1 MLSLPKNLKFFVFV
15 VFAFTVAN
23 VSASDLQKSF
33 LWKIQSN
40 KNTLYLLGSV
50 HMASKKLY
58 PLSKI
63 IEDSFA
69 KASVLAV
76 ELNENKV
83 NPEAMQQTI
92 VNQGMYRDGDS
103 IKAHI
108 STDLFNLLEQFLSDN
123 KIQNTNLYKYKPGI
137 LSMVLSS
144 IHARNLGYTTEFGI
158 DHYFINKAE
167 QQNKLIVE
175 LESME
180 EQLSLF
186 VNMPNQ
192 SLMLQYTLDELSTMN
207 DEFDDMLKYWKYG
220 DHKKLNELTILEPLQ
235 KHPELEPIFEKLFFA
250 RNRRMTAS
258 IVSFLESKQTY
269 FVIVGAGHLIGSS
282 GILEL
287 LRKRHYSVKQL

>member
-1 MLSLPKNLKFFVFV
+1 MLNLPKILKFFVFF

-23 VSASDLQKSF
+23 LSASDLQKSF

-40 KNTLYLLGSV
+40 ESTLFLLGSV

-58 PLSKI
+58 PLNKI
-63 IEDSFA
+63 IEDSFG

-83 NPEAMQQTI
+83 NPEEMQQMI
-92 VNQGMYRDGDS
+92 VNHGMYRDDDS

-108 STDLFNLLEQFLSDN
+108 STDLFNLLEKFLSDN
-123 KIQNTNLYKYKPGI
+123 KIQNTALYKYKPGI

>member
-1 MLSLPKNLKFFVFV
+1 MLSFSKKIKIFVFV
-15 VFAFTVAN
+15 IFAFSITN
-23 VSASDLQKSF
+23 LSASDPQKSF

-40 KNTLYLLGSV
+40 KNTLFLLGSV
-50 HMASKKLY
+50 HMASKDIY
-58 PLSKI
+58 PLSRI
-63 IEDSFA
+63 IEDSFS
-69 KASVLAV
+69 KTSVLAV

-83 NPEAMQQTI
+83 NPEEMQQMI
-92 VNQGMYRDGDS
+92 VSQGMYSDGDS

-108 STDLFNLLEQFLSDN
+108 STELFNILEKFLADN
-123 KIQNTNLYKYKPGI
+123 KIQNTDLYKYKPGI
-137 LSMVLSS
+137 LSMILSS

-158 DHYFINKAE
+158 DHYFIKKAE

-186 VNMPNQ
+186 VNMPNE

-207 DEFDDMLKYWKYG
+207 NEFDDMLKYWKYG
-220 DHKKLNELTILEPLQ
+220 DHKKLNQLTILEPLQ

-250 RNRRMTAS
+250 RNRRMTDR
-258 IVSFLESKQTY
+258 IVGFLESKQTY

-282 GILEL
+282 GIVEL